1 MHRKSFQVIQLEI
14 EVNLF
19 VKIFLLQRNSERSRQ
34 VALPIG
40 SGPPL
45 TRSAVNH
52 TTPTAWITA
61 LSFSLVLC
69 LDFALDFGSVE
80 GRMPLNP

>member
-1 MHRKSFQVIQLEI
+1 MDRKSFQVTQLGI

-34 VALPIG
+34 VAVPIG

-61 LSFSLVLC
+61 LSSSLVLC

>member
-1 MHRKSFQVIQLEI
+1 MDRKSFQVIQLEI

-19 VKIFLLQRNSERSRQ
+19 VKIFLLQRNSEHSRQ
-34 VALPIG
+34 VAVPVG
-40 SGPPL
+40 SGPLL

-61 LSFSLVLC
+61 LSSLWFC
-69 LDFALDFGSVE
+69 A
-80 GRMPLNP
+80 